1 MAQWQSAGVPHLV
14 ILAPGPY
21 SGRRIELSGEHMVVG
36 REAACDIRFDDPH
49 VSRTHATLQRRGDT
63 VHLQDLGSSG
73 GTFVNGAR
81 ATERQLR
88 SGDVIRFATVQARF
102 ETAAPDADA
111 TRAVPAQ
118 PGAAPARS
126 GSGPTQPT
134 APPAEAPAVS
144 YSIGHQ
150 QAGAINNVGRD
161 QYQAYF
167 QQVVHERDGFLREVA
182 AAKTKAR
189 WIIVFGFVLFVVG
202 FAMFVIPGLGFDKQ
216 IEEQIS
222 SGTAG
227 PVTGAGGPQI
237 LGIPMQD
244 LGWIVAMAGIL
255 TAGAGSVL
263 HQVAVARRKR
273 VDREHP
279 LPQPWQP
286 LQ

>member
-14 ILAPGPY
+14 ILAPGAH

-49 VSRTHATLQRRGDT
+49 VSRTHAALQRRGDT
-63 VHLQDLGSSG
+63 VYVQDLGSSG

-88 SGDVIRFATVQARF
+88 SGDVVRFATVQARF
-102 ETAAPDADA
+102 EAAASDADA
-111 TRAVPAQ
+111 T
-118 PGAAPARS
+118 
-126 GSGPTQPT
+126 
-134 APPAEAPAVS
+134 PPSEAPAVS

-202 FAMFVIPGLGFDKQ
+202 FAMFVIPGLNFDKQ
-216 IEEQIS
+216 VENQIS

-227 PVTGAGGPQI
+227 PITGAGGPQI
-237 LGIPMQD
+237 LGMPMQD
-244 LGWIVAMAGIL
+244 LGWIFAAAGIL
-255 TAGAGSVL
+255 TMGAGSVL

-279 LPQPWQP
+279 LPRPWQP